1 MGSSS
6 ISKHFR
12 LSRVPKD
19 LKIKTKLYIKYHTSD
34 QSIIFRLH
42 AFHFSKFADLLNE
55 VCKNLKRFLIPTQML
70 HYYKKMYL
78 LIGLDYSHIFFH
90 FRYVYVECK
99 IKF

>member
-1 MGSSS
+1 
-6 ISKHFR
+6 
-12 LSRVPKD
+12 
-19 LKIKTKLYIKYHTSD
+19 LYIKYHTSD

-99 IKF
+99 IKFWSVCERIIKVDHHIITAKPLP